1 MRAGNQKRHIKSK
14 VAIAWLYQE
23 SDRIGEE
30 INFLEE
36 SVARCGMTS
45 VWAQAKIDF
54 LNEEK
59 ESIDIRIK
67 LIEGLAKAED
77 E

>member
-14 VAIAWLYQE
+14 VAIAWLYRE
-23 SDRIGEE
+23 SERIENE
-30 INFLEE
+30 IEYLEE
-36 SVARCGMTS
+36 SVSRCGMIS
-45 VWAQAKIDF
+45 VWARAKIDF

-67 LIEGLAKAED
+67 LIEGLAKEAD
-77 E
+77 D

>member
-1 MRAGNQKRHIKSK
+1 MRAGSRKRHIKSK

-23 SDRIGEE
+23 SERIEHE
-30 INFLEE
+30 IEFLEE

-45 VWAQAKIDF
+45 AWAQAKIDF

-67 LIEGLAKAED
+67 MIEGLVAEAD
-77 E
+77 D

>member
-1 MRAGNQKRHIKSK
+1 MRAGNQKRHIRSK
-14 VAIAWLYQE
+14 VAVSWLYQQL
-23 SDRIGEE
+23 DRIGEE

-45 VWAQAKIDF
+45 AWAQAKIDF
-54 LNEEK
+54 LNAEK
-59 ESIDIRIK
+59 ENIELRIRM
-67 LIEGLAKAED
+67 IENIVEEAD

>member
-1 MRAGNQKRHIKSK
+1 MRAGNRKRHIRSK
-14 VAIAWLYQE
+14 VAVSWLYQQL
-23 SDRIGEE
+23 DRIGEE

-45 VWAQAKIDF
+45 EWAQSKIDF
-54 LNEEK
+54 LNAEK
-59 ESIDIRIK
+59 TNIELRIQMIESIV
-67 LIEGLAKAED
+67 EEAD

>member
-14 VAIAWLYQE
+14 VAIAWLCQE
-23 SDRIGEE
+23 SERIENE
-30 INFLEE
+30 IEFLEE

-67 LIEGLAKAED
+67 MIEGLAKAED